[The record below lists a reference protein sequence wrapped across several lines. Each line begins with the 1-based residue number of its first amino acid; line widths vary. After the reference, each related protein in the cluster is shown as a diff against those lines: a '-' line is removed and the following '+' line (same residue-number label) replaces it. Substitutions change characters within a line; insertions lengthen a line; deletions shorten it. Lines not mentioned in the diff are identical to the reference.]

1 MSEEEMNQ
9 KMEFIVEQQAN
20 FAAQIEMMREVQ
32 AADAKLL
39 KEETKLL
46 KEETKLL
53 KEETK
58 QLKELQRTL
67 AAAVLTVV
75 GLIRN
80 LTEAQERTDQRL
92 NIFINVVERYI
103 SGNGGATTNPAS
115 RELEVPRVNPCTF
128 IRLKITFR

>member
-1 MSEEEMNQ
+1 MSEEEMNK

-20 FAAQIEMMREVQ
+20 FAAQIEITREVQ

-46 KEETKLL
+46 REETKLL

-58 QLKELQRTL
+58 QLKERERTL
-67 AAAVLTVV
+67 ADAVLTVV
-75 GLIRN
+75 GLVRN
-80 LTEAQERTDQRL
+80 LTESQQRTDERL

-103 SGNGGATTNPAS
+103 SGNGGSATNPA
-115 RELEVPRVNPCTF
+115 
-128 IRLKITFR
+128 

>member
-1 MSEEEMNQ
+1 VTPGRVHPLENNLPLTGEDISMSEEEMNK

-39 KEETKLL
+39 KEET
-46 KEETKLL
+46 TLL

-58 QLKELQRTL
+58 QLKERERTL
-67 AAAVLTVV
+67 ADAVLTVV

-80 LTEAQERTDQRL
+80 LTEAQQRTDQRL

-103 SGNGGATTNPAS
+103 SGNGGGATNPA
-115 RELEVPRVNPCTF
+115 
-128 IRLKITFR
+128 

>member
-1 MSEEEMNQ
+1 MSEEEMNK

-32 AADAKLL
+32 VADA
-39 KEETKLL
+39 
-46 KEETKLL
+46 KLL

-58 QLKELQRTL
+58 QLKEHQRTL
-67 AAAVLTVV
+67 SDAVLTIV

-80 LTEAQERTDQRL
+80 LTEVQQRMEERLTEAQRRTDERL

-103 SGNGGATTNPAS
+103 SGNGGGTTNPA
-115 RELEVPRVNPCTF
+115 
-128 IRLKITFR
+128 

>member
-1 MSEEEMNQ
+1 MSEEEMNK

-39 KEETKLL
+39 KEESKLLKEETHLL

-53 KEETK
+53 KEH
-58 QLKELQRTL
+58 QRVL
-67 AAAVLTVV
+67 SDAVLTIV

-80 LTEAQERTDQRL
+80 LTEAQQRTEERL
-92 NIFINVVERYI
+92 NIFINVVERYM
-103 SGNGGATTNPAS
+103 SG
-115 RELEVPRVNPCTF
+115 
-128 IRLKITFR
+128 

>member
-1 MSEEEMNQ
+1 M
-9 KMEFIVEQQAN
+9 
-20 FAAQIEMMREVQ
+20 Q

-53 KEETK
+53 KE
-58 QLKELQRTL
+58 QQRTL
-67 AAAVLTVV
+67 SDAVLTVV

-80 LTEAQERTDQRL
+80 LTEAQQRTDERL

-103 SGNGGATTNPAS
+103 SGNGGGTTNPA
-115 RELEVPRVNPCTF
+115 
-128 IRLKITFR
+128 